1 MKHTLTQIIVLLL
14 LILYLTIRYL
24 TTPHLKVGSSFN
36 FGIKNGILSTNEF
49 PSDSIK
55 DLNFIAAVFPA
66 HTSGGYCFTK
76 SVNNGET
83 INYLNHKIKLLGSD
97 ILIDDH
103 ILTAG
108 EKRVF
113 QKPQIKLVNLWWIYI
128 NKLELTNFSPLFAIQ
143 NDKELTKLEY
153 SRYLIVGKYTS
164 REILN
169 PLILILYLGLL
180 VILTLLLIRRFN
192 KSTNR
197 QHGQ

>member
-55 DLNFIAAVFPA
+55 DL
-66 HTSGGYCFTK
+66 
-76 SVNNGET
+76 
-83 INYLNHKIKLLGSD
+83 NYLNHKIKLLGSD